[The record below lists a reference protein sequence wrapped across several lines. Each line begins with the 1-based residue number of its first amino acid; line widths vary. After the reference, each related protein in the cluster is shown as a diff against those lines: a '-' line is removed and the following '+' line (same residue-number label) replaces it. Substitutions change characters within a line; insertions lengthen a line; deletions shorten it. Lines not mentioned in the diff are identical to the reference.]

1 MLSPLLFNF
10 VLEQAIKSLEDKGGV
25 QLNGIHKL
33 LVYADDIALLGD
45 SEEILKDNMHIL
57 RSNTRKLGLEVN
69 DIRGLKLMMMMMM
82 MIMMI
87 IIIAY
92 VRTAMNLWVR

>member
-1 MLSPLLFNF
+1 M
-10 VLEQAIKSLEDKGGV
+10 KDKEGI

-33 LVYADDIALLGD
+33 LVYADDIVLLGD

-69 DIRGLKLMMMMMM
+69 VNKTKYMVTRRN
-82 MIMMI
+82 
-87 IIIAY
+87 ASCN
-92 VRTAMNLWVR
+92 ANL